1 MLLMLLI
8 LVGLITHLGPVV
20 HRTVS
25 LIKLKVK
32 DLLRLLVQIKSS
44 ELRFFVKKNKG
55 CFALQKLL
63 TFLWPKKNGDVF
75 LHIHCIK
82 FELLTFH

>member
-1 MLLMLLI
+1 MMLI

-20 HRTVS
+20 HRTVN

-63 TFLWPKKNGDVF
+63 TFFVAKKGSVF
-75 LHIHCIK
+75 FAYTLH
-82 FELLTFH
+82 